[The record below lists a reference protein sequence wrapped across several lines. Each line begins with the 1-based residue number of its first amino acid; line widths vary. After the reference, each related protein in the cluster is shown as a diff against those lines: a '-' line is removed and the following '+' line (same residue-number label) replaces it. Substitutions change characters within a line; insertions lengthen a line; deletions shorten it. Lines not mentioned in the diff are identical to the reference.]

1 MGLPKATRSLDRAW
15 NAADANLEDE
25 LLFYDFFRREEG
37 YTPERPLV
45 ICKDGGLMAL
55 YRMDGI
61 DPEPLGGDGL
71 AGASAALRRAFD
83 VLNPEALEGDW
94 RRGTWEVQNIFTRG
108 EGAAPRIAAP
118 TRDSEALR
126 YLSSATN
133 DYWRQRIV
141 FQDEILWVFKYAPR
155 FRERRTLSWPIWKLR
170 DSQTEVVLRLADLR
184 EQARMV
190 RRVLRVIEEN
200 LLAFST
206 RRPRM
211 GFGFRPLDEEQV
223 LEALWRQVNRR
234 SDSPGALRSDLP
246 LLAQVAASERD
257 NTGEQYRIDG
267 RLTKV
272 LTWKVPPASSIA
284 YLFARLQ
291 NEVRFP
297 LVLAQTFRA
306 VHFGQIGRQISRLA
320 NFAGAL
326 AGKHKDSA
334 LYHAEAQDFL
344 SSVRT
349 ESACPF
355 NWYFTLIVQADA
367 LPELEDRVAKLGSQM
382 KLMNGGDMLEE
393 RANRVL
399 AELASLP
406 GNGQYGLRLNRV
418 TSRQAGDLAMA
429 YRLSPGDRTPFLLFG
444 DRKGGV
450 FSYSLFSRREPSWNK
465 AVLGLPGSG
474 KSMLMNAFL
483 LGNAMFDSQA
493 YVLDKGNS
501 FGPIFELLAQEMP
514 WEVAVMRLR
523 GGEFRFNPFPLAWA
537 LAERDRQVAAGE
549 YRMVLEGGEQ
559 LSCPVED
566 SRLFF
571 EAWLDCLVGQE
582 RGLTPA
588 EKNRLDRALK
598 GADGQGGFFRD
609 FENQSR
615 SYLRAKDRHAAAR
628 PPRPLSILL
637 THLKNEAPEFVPAV
651 ELWTRPPRD
660 RYFDSGT
667 DSVANARYVYF
678 ELTGLEDD
686 KLLAAPF
693 VSALM
698 GSIWKRM
705 QNPRAIKERKAVI
718 IDEAWSFLTHP
729 ALFRVIEDMF
739 RTIRKFNGFVTLS
752 TQSPKDVKDGDARK
766 LLQTMAEVFLYRG
779 FSEPDFMQGDL
790 HLTPHHLK
798 LHDSLREDD
807 QRREVFYVSKNGLNR
822 VLSVEIPPALYW
834 FATTDGEDKHWRNLF
849 CRRFGLVGGIRH
861 LVAACAGRTIPAGDL
876 RLSKVRAYA
885 EKISLRTEAG
895 PA

>member
-1 MGLPKATRSLDRAW
+1 
-15 NAADANLEDE
+15 
-25 LLFYDFFRREEG
+25 
-37 YTPERPLV
+37 
-45 ICKDGGLMAL
+45 
-55 YRMDGI
+55 
-61 DPEPLGGDGL
+61 
-71 AGASAALRRAFD
+71 
-83 VLNPEALEGDW
+83 
-94 RRGTWEVQNIFTRG
+94 
-108 EGAAPRIAAP
+108 
-118 TRDSEALR
+118 
-126 YLSSATN
+126 
-133 DYWRQRIV
+133 
-141 FQDEILWVFKYAPR
+141 
-155 FRERRTLSWPIWKLR
+155 
-170 DSQTEVVLRLADLR
+170 
-184 EQARMV
+184 
-190 RRVLRVIEEN
+190 
-200 LLAFST
+200 
-206 RRPRM
+206 M
-211 GFGFRPLDEEQV
+211 GFGLRPLDEEQV

-234 SDSPGALRSDLP
+234 WDSPGVLRTDLP

-272 LTWKVPPASSIA
+272 LTWKVPPSSSIA

-291 NEVRFP
+291 NEIRFP

-306 VHFGQIGRQISRLA
+306 VHFGQIGRHISRLA

-326 AGKHKDSA
+326 AAKHKESA

-344 SSVRT
+344 VSVRT
-349 ESACPF
+349 ENACPF

-367 LPELEDRVAKLGSQM
+367 LPELEDRVAKLGTQM
-382 KLMNGGDMLEE
+382 KLMQSGDVLEE
-393 RANRVL
+393 RSNRVL

-429 YRLSPGDRTPFLLFG
+429 YRLSPGDRPPFLLFG

-474 KSMLMNAFL
+474 KSMLMNSFL

-501 FGPIFELLAQEMP
+501 FGPIFELLSQEMP

-523 GGEFRFNPFPLAWA
+523 GGEFRFNPFPLTWA
-537 LAERDRQVAAGE
+537 LAERDRQIAAGE
-549 YRMVLEGGEQ
+549 HRMVLAGGEQ
-559 LSCPVED
+559 LPCPVED
-566 SRLFF
+566 ARMFF
-571 EAWLDCLVGQE
+571 EAWLDCLVGQQ
-582 RGLTPA
+582 RGLTPT

-609 FENQSR
+609 FENQCR
-615 SYLRAKDRHAAAR
+615 SYLRAGERRVAAR

-660 RYFDSGT
+660 RYFDSGS
-667 DSVANARYVYF
+667 DSIASARYVYF

-686 KLLAAPF
+686 QLLAAPF

-698 GSIWKRM
+698 GSIWKRI

-752 TQSPKDVKDGDARK
+752 TQSPKDVKDGEARK

-779 FSEPDFMQGDL
+779 FSEPEFMERDL
-790 HLTPHHLK
+790 HLTPHHMK
-798 LHDSLREDD
+798 LHEGLREDD
-807 QRREVFYVSKNGLNR
+807 QGREVFYVSKNGLNR
-822 VLSVEIPPALYW
+822 VLTVDVSPALYW
-834 FATTDGEDKHWRNLF
+834 FATTDGEDKHWRSLF
-849 CRRFGLVGGIRH
+849 CKRFGLVGGIRH
-861 LVAACAGRTIPAGDL
+861 LVAACGERTIAGGEL
-876 RLSKVRAYA
+876 RLAKVRAYA
-885 EKISLRTEAG
+885 EKSGLRAETRERPRPTRG
-895 PA
+895 S

>member
-1 MGLPKATRSLDRAW
+1 M
-15 NAADANLEDE
+15 
-25 LLFYDFFRREEG
+25 
-37 YTPERPLV
+37 
-45 ICKDGGLMAL
+45 
-55 YRMDGI
+55 
-61 DPEPLGGDGL
+61 
-71 AGASAALRRAFD
+71 
-83 VLNPEALEGDW
+83 
-94 RRGTWEVQNIFTRG
+94 
-108 EGAAPRIAAP
+108 
-118 TRDSEALR
+118 
-126 YLSSATN
+126 
-133 DYWRQRIV
+133 
-141 FQDEILWVFKYAPR
+141 
-155 FRERRTLSWPIWKLR
+155 
-170 DSQTEVVLRLADLR
+170 
-184 EQARMV
+184 
-190 RRVLRVIEEN
+190 
-200 LLAFST
+200 
-206 RRPRM
+206 
-211 GFGFRPLDEEQV
+211 
-223 LEALWRQVNRR
+223 
-234 SDSPGALRSDLP
+234 
-246 LLAQVAASERD
+246 
-257 NTGEQYRIDG
+257 
-267 RLTKV
+267 
-272 LTWKVPPASSIA
+272 
-284 YLFARLQ
+284 
-291 NEVRFP
+291 
-297 LVLAQTFRA
+297 LAQTFRA

-349 ESACPF
+349 ENACPF

-418 TSRQAGDLAMA
+418 TSRQAGDLAIA

-523 GGEFRFNPFPLAWA
+523 GGEFRFNPLPLAWA

-549 YRMVLEGGEQ
+549 YRMILEGGEQ

-582 RGLTPA
+582 SGLTPA

-615 SYLRAKDRHAAAR
+615 SYLRAKERHAVAR

-698 GSIWKRM
+698 GSIWKRI

-718 IDEAWSFLTHP
+718 IDEAWSFLTHS

-790 HLTPHHLK
+790 HLTAHHLK
-798 LHDSLREDD
+798 LHEGLREDD

-822 VLSVEIPPALYW
+822 VLSVEISPALYW

-849 CRRFGLVGGIRH
+849 CRKFGLVGGIRH
-861 LVAACAGRTIPAGDL
+861 LVAACGGRTIAGGEL
-876 RLSKVRAYA
+876 RISKVREYA
-885 EKISLRTEAG
+885 ERLGTSAPTRR
-895 PA
+895 